1 MATMRRYFFSIVF
14 ACTVL
19 TPIAIAMD
27 EPRPIIFMP
36 HQPAWQWAPRNHIPL
51 THQRIR
57 YQSRHWHVFYRLP
70 ERRVL
75 QFSLNRT

>member
-19 TPIAIAMD
+19 TPIARAIDQPQPML
-27 EPRPIIFMP
+27 FMP
-36 HQPAWQWAPRNHIPL
+36 HQPARQWAPRNHIPL

-57 YQSRHWHVFYRLP
+57 YQSLRQHTFYRVP
-70 ERRVL
+70 ERRAL
-75 QFSLNRT
+75 QFSFNRT